1 MDPWCCLPEGQRHGQ
16 GQTRHLEE
24 GDSHLWGAVLTNKGT
39 FAGTAVELNGQL
51 HGVEREVK
59 DLPAEDQLR
68 ERQTRAAPVDQALR
82 KWLLLD
88 IAVDRRIAG
97 EFVVRVLD
105 QMARFRG
112 YQPSIQLVSRNV
124 ALATC

>member
-1 MDPWCCLPEGQRHGQ
+1 M
-16 GQTRHLEE
+16 
-24 GDSHLWGAVLTNKGT
+24 TNKGT